1 MLCSELAASHSLQS
15 GICVHHLNVAC
26 MKDFVQIPAMQFFAA
41 RLNLRVEKILV
52 DHTRELAEY
61 DCTQRRLNTIIARQ
75 YGGDAMMLYDW
86 VMLSSD
92 CVQEL
97 EEYKKDVAAWRCSCS
112 LYRNASESQMIRAAL
127 VTLRADLRI
136 LRSVRFLDKY
146 QSKPHYLDNGDG
158 YDSSERFIGGELQQV
173 SPFSPLVLAR
183 VVGAVSYAHRFGSL
197 VSQYAKRTL
206 RLVATLV
213 GTRIP
218 SGAF

>member
-158 YDSSERFIGGELQQV
+158 YDSSEESDVSEASSNKSHRSRHWYWQELWAQYRTPTGLDRWFHNMQNERFD
-173 SPFSPLVLAR
+173 
-183 VVGAVSYAHRFGSL
+183 
-197 VSQYAKRTL
+197 
-206 RLVATLV
+206 
-213 GTRIP
+213 
-218 SGAF
+218 